1 MSGEFVPISLF
12 LTIGLVLFFYFYFN
26 YRNRSRLQETLR
38 EAVGKGMELTPEV
51 LETLTRYAVP
61 KTNDFRRGVL
71 LIAFGVAVAL
81 FGLVIDRHVEE
92 VTGLS
97 LFPLLLGCGY
107 LFVWKMDPDRKKF

>member
-1 MSGEFVPISLF
+1 MSDELVPIFLF

-26 YRNRSRLQETLR
+26 YKNRSRLQETLR

-51 LETLTRYAVP
+51 LETLTKYAVP

-107 LFVWKMDPDRKKF
+107 LFVWKMDPAGKKT